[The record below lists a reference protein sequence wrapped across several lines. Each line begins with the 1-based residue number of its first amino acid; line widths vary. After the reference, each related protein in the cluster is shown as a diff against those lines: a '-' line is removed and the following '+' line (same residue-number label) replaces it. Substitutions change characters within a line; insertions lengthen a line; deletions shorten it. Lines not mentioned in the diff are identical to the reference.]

1 MKPIRIAQEGMG
13 PTEGYSREEEKFDR
27 RTDKENRLLMKY
39 LKKQAKKTGKSES
52 ELLLETLQNMEGFEG
67 FKEKRKM
74 LGGLAGMA
82 GLGLA
87 SQVIPAVARMRKRR
101 PGGFTPQGASTHQ
114 TNLIERLFP
123 GLFGLDG

>member
-1 MKPIRIAQEGMG
+1 MKPIRKAQEGMG

-27 RTDKENRLLMKY
+27 RTDRENRLLMKF
-39 LKKQAKKTGKSES
+39 LKKQARKTGKSES
-52 ELLLETLQNMEGFEG
+52 ELLLETLQNMEGFEN
-67 FKEKRKM
+67 FKERRKM

-87 SQVIPAVARMRKRR
+87 SQIIPAVSRMRKRT
-101 PGGFTPQGASTHQ
+101 PGGFIPENQQ
-114 TNLIERLFP
+114 TNLLERLLP